1 MNIVGPS
8 QMGAAD
14 VRSFAG
20 RTPEKDLSNSGKE
33 SFGKALE
40 EKMSGE
46 KNPDKMSTKQPLTE
60 DRGVKKPEIQKKD
73 AERSERA
80 EKPSKEDQ
88 SEKLEAKPD
97 KKVALKQKPEEKT
110 QGDPSRQQAIKEF
123 MDSFESE
130 FQIPPTR
137 LVDAMAQLKDEELQ
151 MSPEETASRVIEDL
165 DLDPEDN
172 ERAQAMYVGLLAQ
185 LQQLDTPAEAPK
197 ATVLPN
203 QQQLIQPQANHTRSQ
218 VALQQQSAKDATV
231 DRVNSKFWM
240 KDQGRDQM
248 LSQRLTVDEQ
258 SFGRMAPETNNLD
271 QAQSA
276 PDALAALPPHLRGQ
290 MSESIS
296 PQLLAALAAKQA
308 ASAQVQGSEV
318 RPEDMPAEDAVEDQQ
333 ATSAP
338 AVMGAENMTA
348 ESGQVS
354 MENMLAQDS
363 GEYSQQQF
371 GQGADS
377 GAFQAQAKATGATG
391 KEAAQ
396 EKLTAKAGE
405 FKSTLTGLEGLHQ
418 QPIKGEALTTQSLA
432 VPVAAQAPVQTQAD
446 HEATVKNLMNQ
457 AQYLVKKGGG
467 EVKVEMTPEGMGTIH
482 LKLQVQ
488 DGKVNVHMAADT
500 AEAKKT
506 IESGLAELKTSL
518 AAHKLSVDHVKVD
531 VVNNASPT
539 DTGLQNQTN
548 QNGQRE
554 GTRQFW
560 NQFNENFGSQ
570 GRREGYTQEGV
581 NLRGYGRSQAHDP
594 LKPIETKAKTRAVDG
609 KGSGLNLVA

>member
-1 MNIVGPS
+1 
-8 QMGAAD
+8 MGAAD
-14 VRSFAG
+14 LRSMTG
-20 RTPEKDLSNSGKE
+20 KNPEKDLSNSGKE

-40 EKMSGE
+40 EKMSGGQSQ
-46 KNPDKMSTKQPLTE
+46 DKLSTKQPLAE
-60 DRGVKKPEIQKKD
+60 DRGLKRPEIQKKD
-73 AERSERA
+73 TERSERA
-80 EKPSKEDQ
+80 ERPSKEDRP
-88 SEKLEAKPD
+88 EKIEAKPD

-110 QGDPSRQQAIKEF
+110 KGDPSRQQAIKEF

-130 FQIPPTR
+130 FEIPPTR
-137 LVDAMAQLKDEELQ
+137 LVDAMAQLKDDELQ
-151 MSPEETASRVIEDL
+151 MSPEETAAAVIQDL

-185 LQQLDTPAEAPK
+185 LQQLDAPADTPK
-197 ATVLPN
+197 AIVLAN
-203 QQQLIQPQANHTRSQ
+203 QQQVIQPQANHLRSQ
-218 VALQQQSAKDATV
+218 TALQQQTAKDATV

-240 KDQGRDQM
+240 KDQGSDQV

-258 SFGRMAPETNNLD
+258 SFGKMAPESNLN

-308 ASAQVQGSEV
+308 ATQSQGLSEMSAE
-318 RPEDMPAEDAVEDQQ
+318 EMPVDDSAGDQQ
-333 ATSAP
+333 STPAP
-338 AVMGAENMTA
+338 AAVGAENMAA
-348 ESGQVS
+348 ESGQIS
-354 MENMLAQDS
+354 MKDMLAQDS
-363 GEYSQQQF
+363 GNSSQQQF
-371 GQGADS
+371 GQGSDS
-377 GAFQAQAKATGATG
+377 GSFQAQAQSASTSG

-396 EKLTAKAGE
+396 EKLTTKAGE
-405 FKSTLTGLEGLHQ
+405 FKNTLTGMEGLHQ
-418 QPIKGEALTTQSLA
+418 QPIKGEALNQSIA

-548 QNGQRE
+548 QQNGQRDS
-554 GTRQFW
+554 TRQFW

-581 NLRGYGRSQAHDP
+581 NLRGYGRNQAHDP